1 MREDLSCIWISKEQI
16 AEKVKEIAKQLDE
29 DYKDINPL
37 VVCVLK
43 GAVMFFTDII
53 KAMTIPLEID
63 FMAISS
69 YGNGAT
75 SGVVKFVKDLD
86 VSVTGRHV
94 IIIEDIIDTGNT
106 LYYLKNILNGRDPAS
121 VKLCVLLDKYE
132 RREADIKVDYK
143 AFDIRDEFVVGYGLD
158 YAEKYRNL
166 DEIGVLKREIYEK

>member
-29 DYKDINPL
+29 DYKDKNPL

-69 YGNGAT
+69 
-75 SGVVKFVKDLD
+75 
-86 VSVTGRHV
+86 
-94 IIIEDIIDTGNT
+94 
-106 LYYLKNILNGRDPAS
+106 
-121 VKLCVLLDKYE
+121 
-132 RREADIKVDYK
+132 
-143 AFDIRDEFVVGYGLD
+143 
-158 YAEKYRNL
+158 
-166 DEIGVLKREIYEK
+166 

>member
-16 AEKVKEIAKQLDE
+16 AEKVKELAKQLDE
-29 DYKDINPL
+29 DYKDKNPL
-37 VVCVLK
+37 VVCILK
-43 GAVMFFTDII
+43 GAVMFFTDIV

-69 YGNGAT
+69 YGQGAT

-121 VKLCVLLDKYE
+121 VKICALLDKYE
-132 RREADIKVDYK
+132 RRVADVKVDYK

>member
-29 DYKDINPL
+29 DYKDKNPL

>member
-1 MREDLSCIWISKEQI
+1 
-16 AEKVKEIAKQLDE
+16 
-29 DYKDINPL
+29 
-37 VVCVLK
+37 
-43 GAVMFFTDII
+43 MFFTDII

-69 YGNGAT
+69 YGKGAT

-158 YAEKYRNL
+158 YDEKYRNL
-166 DEIGVLKREIYEK
+166 PYIGVLKPEVYSK

>member
-29 DYKDINPL
+29 DYKDKNPL
-37 VVCVLK
+37 VVCILK
-43 GAVMFFTDII
+43 GAVMFFTDVI

-69 YGNGAT
+69 YGAGTT

-132 RREADIKVDYK
+132 RREADIEVDYK